1 MRISDWS
8 SDVCSSDLR
17 PLRSFPIFPGRRE
30 HCPWPSIPRFRYP
43 EPKERSL
50 GWRLFQ
56 CCFLWRRSSVRKHWH
71 GEPMAAVCVMSFEI
85 EVRRRIGDRDIRLS
99 LSAGSGLTALFGPSG
114 AGKTSLLNMVAGLLR
129 PDEGSIAVGEEV
141 LFDSRAGIDVAPGRR
156 VGGYVF
162 QIGRWF
168 HHKRGRCNLLYGF
181 RLDDQDGKRDMV
193 GKGGAGR
200 MSIG

>member
-1 MRISDWS
+1 MFSFVVFFCLMTR
-8 SDVCSSDLR
+8 R
-17 PLRSFPIFPGRRE
+17 PPRFTRTYTLFPYTTLFRS
-30 HCPWPSIPRFRYP
+30 SIPRFRYP

-114 AGKTSLLNMVAGLLR
+114 AGKNSLLKIG
-129 PDEGSIAVGEEV
+129 
-141 LFDSRAGIDVAPGRR
+141 RAPCRER
-156 VGGYVF
+156 VG
-162 QIGRWF
+162 
-168 HHKRGRCNLLYGF
+168 K
-181 RLDDQDGKRDMV
+181 DG
-193 GKGGAGR
+193 
-200 MSIG
+200 